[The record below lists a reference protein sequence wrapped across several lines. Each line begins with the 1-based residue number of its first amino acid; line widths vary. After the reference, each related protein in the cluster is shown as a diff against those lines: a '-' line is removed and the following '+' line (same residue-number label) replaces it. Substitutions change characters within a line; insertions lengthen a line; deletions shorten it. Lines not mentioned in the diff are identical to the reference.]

1 MNTDSFR
8 AEKGLSP
15 SHLILVFL
23 VGVAVCGVFFSLGF
37 LVGYNE
43 RSARMAPV
51 TERVAPPATIPPAVN
66 TPLETAPVQPSA
78 GPPSTTS
85 VPPPL
90 APVQTNAPVQ
100 ASAPVS
106 PPSEQKP
113 ATTPET
119 ASRETTPHPPPAK
132 AANEHEPGAAPT
144 PPAGAGEVGVGFTV
158 QIAASR
164 TKEDAEAL
172 VKILEGRGYP
182 VFLVSPEYAHSND
195 NLYRVQVGPF
205 TSREDAEKVSTKL
218 TKEGF
223 KPFIKH

>member
-1 MNTDSFR
+1 MDPR
-8 AEKGLSP
+8 REDKGLSP

-23 VGVAVCGVFFSLGF
+23 VGIAVCGVFFSLGF

-51 TERVAPPATIPPAVN
+51 TERVATPATIPPAVN
-66 TPLETAPVQPSA
+66 TPLETAPVQPSIA
-78 GPPSTTS
+78 PPSTTS

-90 APVQTNAPVQ
+90 APAQENAPVQ
-100 ASAPVS
+100 ANAPSS
-106 PPSEQKP
+106 PPSEEKP
-113 ATTPET
+113 ATTAET
-119 ASRETTPHPPPAK
+119 ASSVKALHPPPPNAAK
-132 AANEHEPGAAPT
+132 EHEPSEAAT

-158 QIAASR
+158 QIAAST

-205 TSREDAEKVSTKL
+205 TSRADAEKVRTKL
-218 TKEGF
+218 ANEGF
-223 KPFIKH
+223 KPFIRH